1 MGYSWYPVPEKPRR
15 SGTDIGISIALLVL
29 TVLIG
34 AVSAVLGLF
43 LLAFLDHCPPETC
56 SVTGAVN
63 AVFTALLVA
72 GAIGLTGL
80 VITVIQLVR
89 AQPGWPFAAGTL
101 ALCLLTLFLGGV
113 AYSAAVG

>member
-1 MGYSWYPVPEKPRR
+1 MTAPWYPVPAKPRR
-15 SGTDIGISIALLVL
+15 SGADIGVSVTVLVL

-34 AVSAVLGLF
+34 AVAAVFGLF
-43 LLAFLDHCPPETC
+43 LLAFLDHCPPDTC
-56 SVTGAVN
+56 SVEGAVN
-63 AVFTALLVA
+63 AVFTSLLVA

-80 VITVIQLVR
+80 ALTVVQLVR
-89 AQPGWPFAAGTL
+89 AKPGWPFAAGTL